1 LGLLPLFRAV
11 LVWAFILAG
20 IVMVRLDPPAVVTNA
35 IAVTQLNAYDRLSVV
50 QQTRNQRVQAAQTAQ
65 VNAWSAE
72 MKQGLADYQA
82 QQDAI
87 AAAQA
92 QTTAVGAPA
101 AASSA
106 RPKHPA
112 PPPYIAKIINDAF
125 SPLGPAA
132 VQWAIN
138 VAYCESRYHPNSVNS
153 TSGASG
159 LFQFLPSTWGG
170 TPWASQSPFDPV
182 ANAQA
187 AAWLYSHYG
196 PGRWQCL
203 G

>member
-1 LGLLPLFRAV
+1 MGLVPLLRAV
-11 LVWAFILAG
+11 LVWAVILAS
-20 IVMVRLDPPAVVTNA
+20 VVLVRMDPPAAVTNA
-35 IAVTQLNAYDRLSVV
+35 VAVTQLSAYDRLSVV
-50 QQTRNQRVQAAQTAQ
+50 QQTRAQRVQAAQLAQ
-65 VNAWSAE
+65 VTAWAAE
-72 MKQGLADYQA
+72 LKQGLADYQA
-82 QQDAI
+82 QQDAL

-92 QTTAVGAPA
+92 KAAVIA
-101 AASSA
+101 ARSN
-106 RPKHPA
+106 HA
-112 PPPYIAKIINDAF
+112 PPPPEIAKIINDAF
-125 SPLGPAA
+125 GPLGPAA

-153 TSGASG
+153 QSGASG

-187 AAWLYSHYG
+187 AAWLYSRYG
-196 PGRWQCL
+196 PGRWTCQ

>member
-35 IAVTQLNAYDRLSVV
+35 VAVTQLNAYDRLSVV

-72 MKQGLADYQA
+72 LKQGLADYQA

-92 QTTAVGAPA
+92 QTAAVAAQA
-101 AASSA
+101 AAIAA
-106 RPKHPA
+106 RSNHAP

-125 SPLGPAA
+125 SPLGQAA
-132 VQWAIN
+132 VEWAIN

-153 TSGASG
+153 SSGASG

-196 PGRWQCL
+196 PGRWQCQ

>member
-1 LGLLPLFRAV
+1 LLPLFRAV
-11 LVWAFILAG
+11 LVWAVILAG
-20 IVMVRLDPPAVVTNA
+20 IVLVRLDPAPAVTHAV
-35 IAVTQLNAYDRLSVV
+35 AVTQLSAYDRLSVV
-50 QQTRNQRVQAAQTAQ
+50 QQTRTQRVQAAQMAQ

-72 MKQGLADYQA
+72 LKQGLADYQA

-87 AAAQA
+87 ASAQA
-92 QTTAVGAPA
+92 QA
-101 AASSA
+101 AAIAA
-106 RPKHPA
+106 RSNH
-112 PPPYIAKIINDAF
+112 PPPPAYIAKIITDAF

-196 PGRWQCL
+196 SGRWQCQ

>member
-1 LGLLPLFRAV
+1 LGLVPLLRAV
-11 LVWAFILAG
+11 LVWVVILAS
-20 IVMVRLDPPAVVTNA
+20 VVLVRLDPPAAASNA
-35 IAVTQLNAYDRLSVV
+35 VAVTQLSAYDRLSVV
-50 QQTRNQRVQAAQTAQ
+50 QQTRAQRVQAAQLAQ
-65 VNAWSAE
+65 VTAWAAE
-72 MKQGLADYQA
+72 LKQGLADYQA
-82 QQDAI
+82 QQDAL

-92 QTTAVGAPA
+92 QAAVIA
-101 AASSA
+101 ARSN
-106 RPKHPA
+106 HA
-112 PPPYIAKIINDAF
+112 PPPPNIAKIINDAF

-153 TSGASG
+153 DSGASG
-159 LFQFLPSTWGG
+159 LFQFMPSTWSG
-170 TPWASQSPFDPV
+170 TPWANQSPFDPV

-196 PGRWQCL
+196 PGRWTCQ